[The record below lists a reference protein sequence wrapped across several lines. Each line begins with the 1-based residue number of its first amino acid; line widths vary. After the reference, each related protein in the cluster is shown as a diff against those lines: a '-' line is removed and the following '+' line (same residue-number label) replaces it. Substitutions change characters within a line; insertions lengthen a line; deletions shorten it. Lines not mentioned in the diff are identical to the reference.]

1 MAVNETQL
9 LRMTF
14 LTAGD
19 TRASISIRDCVDNP
33 SSEVVEALM
42 DHIIDKDIF
51 NTSGGSLV
59 EKLEANVIKNETT
72 LVEDY
77 TVEEE

>member
-1 MAVNETQL
+1 MAVTETQI

-19 TRASISIRDCVDNP
+19 SRASVSVRDCIDNP
-33 SSEVVEALM
+33 TNIAVEALM
-42 DHIIDKDIF
+42 DHIIDKDLF

-59 EKLEANVIKNETT
+59 EKLEANVIKTETT
-72 LVEDY
+72 LLEDF

>member
-1 MAVNETQL
+1 MAVTETQV

-19 TRASISIRDCVDNP
+19 TRASVSIRDCIDNP
-33 SSEVVEALM
+33 SSEAVESLM

-59 EKLEANVIKNETT
+59 EKLEANVIKTETT
-72 LVEDY
+72 LLEDF

>member
-1 MAVNETQL
+1 MAVSETQL

-19 TRASISIRDCVDNP
+19 TRASISIRDCIDNP
-33 SSEVVEALM
+33 SNEAVEALM

-59 EKLEANVIKNETT
+59 EKLQANVIRTETT
-72 LVEDY
+72 LVEDF

>member
-1 MAVNETQL
+1 MPVSETQI

-19 TRASISIRDCVDNP
+19 TRASVTIRDCVDNP
-33 SSEVVEALM
+33 SVEAVEALM
-42 DHIIDKDIF
+42 DHVIDKDIF

-59 EKLEANVIKNETT
+59 EKLEANVIKTETT
-72 LVEDY
+72 QVEDF
-77 TVEEE
+77 TEEEE